1 MKKINNL
8 AWMSAIALAG
18 AMGFT
23 ACSSDDD
30 TMENVNP
37 SYNGESVKT
46 QFAINIPAASKTRM
60 ANTTVQENGVFRGM
74 QDVVLFSSVGDPADN
89 GVTLK
94 PVTLSST
101 EISALEG
108 TDGQYRKVYSN
119 VEIPVGTDHFL
130 FYGQATKDNLTDAEN
145 GLLTVAT
152 GNATSVSNITA
163 QLTPITSDALSDDV
177 LLGILNDIL
186 AVGYDNTAWSET
198 QQVALQ
204 AAYSNFITLK
214 AGSANSIL
222 KAVERLY
229 NNLQTIKD
237 VNGNANLHAAAIIS
251 QIERSFTATAGT
263 PVAGSVNYTLAY
275 KENYTPTNSSTAVTI
290 NTDFPTDLGLPEGAA
305 QLSFDADTKEFA
317 YVNQAAIGSF
327 NGIDPTKICYPS
339 SLYYTVKTTLKAT
352 DNDNVVWPENLTAW
366 KDANNT
372 YWKTWGNVVR
382 PTTRTIAL
390 RNEINYG
397 VARLKTNVKTVAN
410 ATTLEDNA
418 VQQGGAAANNKI
430 PVSRTVN
437 QGTVYSF
444 QVTGVLVGGQPT
456 VVGWDFYPTGGAT
469 RTYTVYDSEM
479 NGTIYATASNTAYNS
494 TMVLDNK
501 VASGDQE
508 SINIAIEL
516 LNNSG
521 QDFYGNDGLVPA
533 GGKFYMVA
541 NLKVD
546 ADSAEPK
553 RVFAQDYVTTANL
566 TINSLRNA
574 YVTIPD
580 LRSTKLQL
588 GLAVDLAWQN
598 GLTFD
603 VTIQ

>member
-1 MKKINNL
+1 M
-8 AWMSAIALAG
+8 
-18 AMGFT
+18 
-23 ACSSDDD
+23 
-30 TMENVNP
+30 
-37 SYNGESVKT
+37 
-46 QFAINIPAASKTRM
+46 
-60 ANTTVQENGVFRGM
+60 
-74 QDVVLFSSVGDPADN
+74 
-89 GVTLK
+89 
-94 PVTLSST
+94 
-101 EISALEG
+101 
-108 TDGQYRKVYSN
+108 
-119 VEIPVGTDHFL
+119 
-130 FYGQATKDNLTDAEN
+130 
-145 GLLTVAT
+145 
-152 GNATSVSNITA
+152 
-163 QLTPITSDALSDDV
+163 TPITSDALSDDA
-177 LLGILNDIL
+177 LLGILNGIL
-186 AVGYDNTAWSET
+186 AVRYDNTAWSET
-198 QQVALQ
+198 QQVALK

-237 VNGNANLHAAAIIS
+237 VNGNANLHAAAIIAK
-251 QIERSFTATAGT
+251 IEESFTPTEGTA
-263 PVAGSVNYTLAY
+263 VAGSVNYTLEY
-275 KENYTPTNSSTAVTI
+275 KTSSS
-290 NTDFPTDLGLPEGAA
+290 FPTDKGLPEGAA
-305 QLSFDADTKEFA
+305 QLSFDADANSFA
-317 YVNQAAIGSF
+317 YANQAAIGSF

-352 DNDNVVWPENLTAW
+352 DNDNVVWPENLTVWEGA
-366 KDANNT
+366 T
-372 YWKTWGNVVR
+372 YWDAWGDVVR

-397 VARLKTNVKTVAN
+397 VERLKTNVKTAAN
-410 ATTLEDNA
+410 AATLEDNA

-430 PVSRTVN
+430 LVSRTVD
-437 QGTVYSF
+437 GATVHSF

-456 VVGWDFYPTGGAT
+456 VVGWDFYPTDAAD
-469 RTYTVYDSEM
+469 RTYTVYDSKM

-501 VASGDQE
+501 VASGNQE
-508 SINIAIEL
+508 NINIAIEL

-521 QDFYGNDGLVPA
+521 KDFYGNDGLVPA

-541 NLKVD
+541 NLKVE
-546 ADSAEPK
+546 ANSAEPK

-566 TINSLRNA
+566 TINSLQNA

-588 GLAVDLAWQN
+588 GLAVDLTWQA

>member
-37 SYNGESVKT
+37 SYDGKSVKT

-60 ANTTVQENGVFRGM
+60 ADATVQENGAFRGM
-74 QDVVLFSSVGDPADN
+74 QDVVLFSSVGDPAKD
-89 GVTLK
+89 GVSLK
-94 PVTLSST
+94 PVTLEST
-101 EISALEG
+101 VISELEG
-108 TDGQYRKVYSN
+108 TGPYRKVYSN

-130 FYGQATKDNLTDAEN
+130 FYGQATKGSLEDAEN
-145 GLLTVAT
+145 GVLTVAT

-163 QLTPITSDALSDDV
+163 QLTQINPETLSSDV
-177 LLGILNDIL
+177 LLGILNGIL

-198 QQVALQ
+198 QQVALK
-204 AAYSNFITLK
+204 AAYSNFITLR
-214 AGSANSIL
+214 AGSAYSIL

-229 NNLQTIKD
+229 NNLKTIKD
-237 VNGNANLHAAAIIS
+237 VNGNANLHAAAIITK
-251 QIERSFTATAGT
+251 IEESFTATEGT

-275 KENYTPTNSSTAVTI
+275 NTPSS
-290 NTDFPTDLGLPEGAA
+290 FPTDKGLPEGAA

-317 YVNQAAIGSF
+317 YANQAAIGSF
-327 NGIDPTKICYPS
+327 NGIDPMKICYPS

-352 DNDNVVWPENLTAW
+352 DNDNVVWPSNLDAW

-372 YWKTWGNVVR
+372 YWDSWGDVVR

-418 VQQGGAAANNKI
+418 AQQGGAAANNKI

-437 QGTVYSF
+437 QSTVYSF

-456 VVGWDFYPTGGAT
+456 VVGWDFYPTNGAD

-479 NGTIYATASNTAYNS
+479 NGTIYATASNNAYNS

-501 VASGDQE
+501 VASGNQE
-508 SINIAIEL
+508 NINIAIEL

-521 QDFYGNDGLVPA
+521 QDFYGYDGLVPA

-541 NLKVD
+541 KLNVD
-546 ADSAEPK
+546 ANSEEPK

-566 TINSLRNA
+566 TINSLQNA

-588 GLAVDLAWQN
+588 GLAVDLTWQA
-598 GLTFD
+598 GLTFN

>member
-30 TMENVNP
+30 AMENVNP

-46 QFAINIPAASKTRM
+46 QFAINIPAANKTRM
-60 ANTTVQENGVFRGM
+60 ADATVQETGTNFRGM
-74 QDVVLFSSVGDPADN
+74 QNVVLFSSVGDPAND
-89 GVTLK
+89 GVSLK
-94 PVTLSST
+94 PVTLNST
-101 EISALEG
+101 DISALEG
-108 TDGQYRKVYSN
+108 TGPYRKVYSN

-130 FYGQATKDNLTDAEN
+130 FYGQATKGSLTDAEN
-145 GLLTVAT
+145 GVLTVAT
-152 GNATSVSNITA
+152 NNATSVSNITA
-163 QLTPITSDALSDDV
+163 QLTQISSETLSDDA
-177 LLGILNDIL
+177 LLGILNGIL

-198 QQVALQ
+198 QQVALK

-237 VNGNANLHAAAIIS
+237 VNGNANPHAAAIITK
-251 QIERSFTATAGT
+251 IEESFTATAGT

-275 KENYTPTNSSTAVTI
+275 KTPSS
-290 NTDFPTDLGLPEGAA
+290 FPTDKGLPEGAA
-305 QLSFDADTKEFA
+305 QLSFDANGFA
-317 YVNQAAIGSF
+317 YANEAAIGSF

-352 DNDNVVWPENLTAW
+352 DNDNVVWPSNLTAW
-366 KDANNT
+366 KDAENT
-372 YWKTWGNVVR
+372 YWTTWGNVVR

-397 VARLKTNVKTVAN
+397 VARLKTNVKTAAN

-437 QGTVYSF
+437 QGTVHSF

-456 VVGWDFYPTGGAT
+456 VVGWDFYPTDAAD
-469 RTYTVYDSEM
+469 RTYTVYDSKM

-501 VASGDQE
+501 VASGEQE

-521 QDFYGNDGLVPA
+521 KDFYGNDGLVPA

-546 ADSAEPK
+546 ANSAEPK

-566 TINSLRNA
+566 TINSLKNA

-588 GLAVDLAWQN
+588 GLAVDLAWQA
-598 GLTFD
+598 GLTFG
-603 VTIQ
+603 VTID

>member
-46 QFAINIPAASKTRM
+46 QFAINIPAANKTRM
-60 ANTTVQENGVFRGM
+60 ADSTVQENGTFRGM
-74 QDVVLFSSVGDPADN
+74 QNVVLFSSVGDPAND
-89 GVTLK
+89 GVSLK
-94 PVTLSST
+94 PVTLNST
-101 EISALEG
+101 DISALEG
-108 TDGQYRKVYSN
+108 TGPYRKVYSN

-130 FYGQATKDNLTDAEN
+130 FYGQATKGSLTDAEN
-145 GLLTVAT
+145 GVLTVAT
-152 GNATSVSNITA
+152 NNATSVSNITA
-163 QLTPITSDALSDDV
+163 QLTQISSETLSDDA
-177 LLGILNDIL
+177 LLGILNGIL

-198 QQVALQ
+198 QQVALK

-229 NNLQTIKD
+229 NNLWTIKD
-237 VNGNANLHAAAIIS
+237 VNGNANPHAAAIITK
-251 QIERSFTATAGT
+251 IEESFTATAGT

-275 KENYTPTNSSTAVTI
+275 NTPSS
-290 NTDFPTDLGLPEGAA
+290 FPTDKGLPEGAA
-305 QLSFDADTKEFA
+305 QLSFDANGFA
-317 YVNQAAIGSF
+317 YANQAAIGSF

-366 KDANNT
+366 KDANGT
-372 YWKTWGNVVR
+372 YWNTWGDVVR

-437 QGTVYSF
+437 QGTVHSF

-456 VVGWDFYPTGGAT
+456 VVGWDFYPTDAAD
-469 RTYTVYDSEM
+469 RTYTVYDSKM

-501 VASGDQE
+501 VASGNQE
-508 SINIAIEL
+508 NINIAIEL

-521 QDFYGNDGLVPA
+521 KDFYGNDGLVPA

-546 ADSAEPK
+546 ANSEEPK

-566 TINSLRNA
+566 TINSLQNA

-588 GLAVDLAWQN
+588 GLAVDLTWQA

>member
-46 QFAINIPAASKTRM
+46 QFAINIPAANKTRM
-60 ANTTVQENGVFRGM
+60 ADATVQENGTFRGM
-74 QDVVLFSSVGDPADN
+74 QDVVLFSSVGDPAGN
-89 GVTLK
+89 GVSLK
-94 PVTLSST
+94 PVTLNST
-101 EISALEG
+101 EIDALEG

-119 VEIPVGTDHFL
+119 VEIPVGTEYFL

-145 GLLTVAT
+145 GVLTVT
-152 GNATSVSNITA
+152 TNNATSVSNITA
-163 QLTPITSDALSDDV
+163 KLTPITSDALSDDA
-177 LLGILNDIL
+177 LLGILNGIL
-186 AVGYDNTAWSET
+186 AVEYDNKAWSET
-198 QQVALQ
+198 QQVALK

-237 VNGNANLHAAAIIS
+237 VNGNANPHAAAIIAK
-251 QIERSFTATAGT
+251 IEESFTATEGT
-263 PVAGSVNYTLAY
+263 AVAGSVNYTLEY
-275 KENYTPTNSSTAVTI
+275 KTSSS
-290 NTDFPTDLGLPEGAA
+290 FPTDKGLPEGAA
-305 QLSFDADTKEFA
+305 QLSFDADANSFA
-317 YVNQAAIGSF
+317 YANQAAIGSF

-372 YWKTWGNVVR
+372 YWNTWGDVVR

-397 VARLKTNVKTVAN
+397 VARLKTNVKTAAN
-410 ATTLEDNA
+410 AATLEDNA
-418 VQQGGAAANNKI
+418 VKQGGAAANNKI

-437 QGTVYSF
+437 QGTVHSF

-456 VVGWDFYPTGGAT
+456 VVGWDFYPTDAAD

-479 NGTIYATASNTAYNS
+479 NGAIYATASNTAYNS

-501 VASGDQE
+501 VASSNQE
-508 SINIAIEL
+508 NINIAIEL

-546 ADSAEPK
+546 DTSAEPK

-566 TINSLRNA
+566 TINSLKNA

-588 GLAVDLAWQN
+588 GLAVDLTWQT

-603 VTIQ
+603 VTID

>member
-46 QFAINIPAASKTRM
+46 QFAINIPAANKTRM
-60 ANTTVQENGVFRGM
+60 ADATVQETGTNFRGM
-74 QDVVLFSSVGDPADN
+74 QNVVLFSSVGDPADD
-89 GVTLK
+89 GVSLK
-94 PVTLSST
+94 PVTLEST
-101 EISALEG
+101 NISALEG

-130 FYGQATKDNLTDAEN
+130 FYGQATKGSLTDAEN
-145 GLLTVAT
+145 GVLTVDT
-152 GNATSVSNITA
+152 DDATSVSDITA
-163 QLTPITSDALSDDV
+163 QLTQINSETLSDDV
-177 LLGILNDIL
+177 LLGILNGIL
-186 AVGYDNTAWSET
+186 AVEYNNTAWSATE
-198 QQVALQ
+198 QVALK

-237 VNGNANLHAAAIIS
+237 VNGNANLHAAAIIAK
-251 QIERSFTATAGT
+251 IEESFTATAGT
-263 PVAGSVNYTLAY
+263 AVAGSVNYTLAY
-275 KENYTPTNSSTAVTI
+275 NTPSS
-290 NTDFPTDLGLPEGAA
+290 FPTDKGLPEGAA
-305 QLSFDADTKEFA
+305 QLSFDADANSFA
-317 YVNQAAIGSF
+317 YANQAAIGSF

-352 DNDNVVWPENLTAW
+352 DNDNVVWPENLTVWEGA
-366 KDANNT
+366 T
-372 YWKTWGNVVR
+372 YWDAWGDVVR

-437 QGTVYSF
+437 QGTVHSF

-456 VVGWDFYPTGGAT
+456 VVGWDFYPTDGAT
-469 RTYTVYDSEM
+469 RTYTVYDSKM

-508 SINIAIEL
+508 NINIAIEL

-521 QDFYGNDGLVPA
+521 TDFYGYDGLVPA

-546 ADSAEPK
+546 TDSAEPK

>member
-46 QFAINIPAASKTRM
+46 QFAINIPAANKTRM
-60 ANTTVQENGVFRGM
+60 ADATVQETGTNFRGM
-74 QDVVLFSSVGDPADN
+74 QDVVLFSSVGDPADD
-89 GVTLK
+89 GVSLK
-94 PVTLSST
+94 PVTLEST
-101 EISALEG
+101 NISALEG

-130 FYGQATKDNLTDAEN
+130 FYGQATKGSLTDAEN
-145 GLLTVAT
+145 GVLTVAT
-152 GNATSVSNITA
+152 NNATSVSNITA
-163 QLTPITSDALSDDV
+163 HLTQISSETLSDDA
-177 LLGILNDIL
+177 LLGILNGIL

-198 QQVALQ
+198 QQVALK

-237 VNGNANLHAAAIIS
+237 VNGNANPHAAAIITK
-251 QIERSFTATAGT
+251 IEESFTATAGT
-263 PVAGSVNYTLAY
+263 PVAGSVNYTLEY
-275 KENYTPTNSSTAVTI
+275 KTSSS
-290 NTDFPTDLGLPEGAA
+290 FPTDKGLPEGAA
-305 QLSFDADTKEFA
+305 QLSFDANANSFA
-317 YVNQAAIGSF
+317 YANQAAIGSF

-352 DNDNVVWPENLTAW
+352 DNDNVVWPENLTVW
-366 KDANNT
+366 KGAT
-372 YWKTWGNVVR
+372 YWDAWGDVVR

-397 VARLKTNVKTVAN
+397 VARLKTNVKTAAN
-410 ATTLEDNA
+410 AATLEDNA

-456 VVGWDFYPTGGAT
+456 VVGWDFYPTDAAD
-469 RTYTVYDSEM
+469 RTYTVYDSKM

-501 VASGDQE
+501 VASGEQE

-546 ADSAEPK
+546 ANSAEPK

-566 TINSLRNA
+566 TINSLKNA

-588 GLAVDLAWQN
+588 GLAVDLTWQA

>member
-46 QFAINIPAASKTRM
+46 QFAINIPAANKTRM
-60 ANTTVQENGVFRGM
+60 ADATVQENGAFRGM
-74 QDVVLFSSVGDPADN
+74 QDVVLFSSVGDPADD
-89 GVTLK
+89 GVSLK
-94 PVTLSST
+94 PVTLEST
-101 EISALEG
+101 NISALEG

-130 FYGQATKDNLTDAEN
+130 FYGQATKGSLTDAEN
-145 GLLTVAT
+145 GVLTVAT
-152 GNATSVSNITA
+152 NNATSVSNITA
-163 QLTPITSDALSDDV
+163 HLTQISSETLSDDV
-177 LLGILNDIL
+177 LLGILNGIL

-198 QQVALQ
+198 QQVALK

-237 VNGNANLHAAAIIS
+237 VNGNANPHAAAIITK
-251 QIERSFTATAGT
+251 IEESFTATAGT
-263 PVAGSVNYTLAY
+263 PVAGSVNYTLEY
-275 KENYTPTNSSTAVTI
+275 KTSSS
-290 NTDFPTDLGLPEGAA
+290 FPTDKGLPEGAA
-305 QLSFDADTKEFA
+305 QLSFDANANSFA
-317 YVNQAAIGSF
+317 YANQAAIGSF

-352 DNDNVVWPENLTAW
+352 DNDNVVWPENLTVW
-366 KDANNT
+366 KGAT
-372 YWKTWGNVVR
+372 YWDAWGDVVR

-397 VARLKTNVKTVAN
+397 VARLKTNVKTAAN
-410 ATTLEDNA
+410 AATLEDNA

-456 VVGWDFYPTGGAT
+456 VVGWDFYPTDAAD
-469 RTYTVYDSEM
+469 RTYTVYDSKM

-501 VASGDQE
+501 VASGEQE

-546 ADSAEPK
+546 ANSAEPK

-566 TINSLRNA
+566 TINSLKNA

-588 GLAVDLAWQN
+588 GLAVDLTWQA
-598 GLTFD
+598 GLTFG
-603 VTIQ
+603 VTID

>member
-46 QFAINIPAASKTRM
+46 QFAINIPAANKTRM
-60 ANTTVQENGVFRGM
+60 ADATVQENGAFRGM
-74 QDVVLFSSVGDPADN
+74 QDVVLFSSVGDPTDN
-89 GVTLK
+89 EVTLK
-94 PVTLSST
+94 PVTLNST
-101 EISALEG
+101 DISALEG

-130 FYGQATKDNLTDAEN
+130 FYGQATKGDLTDAKN
-145 GLLTVAT
+145 GVLTVVT
-152 GNATSVSNITA
+152 GNATSVSDITA
-163 QLTPITSDALSDDV
+163 NLSPIISDPLPDD
-177 LLGILNDIL
+177 LLDILNGILD
-186 AVGYDNTAWSET
+186 VRYDNTAWSET
-198 QQVALQ
+198 QQVALK

-214 AGSANSIL
+214 AGSAYSIL

-237 VNGNANLHAAAIIS
+237 VNGDANPHAAKIIDE
-251 QIERSFTATAGT
+251 IDDHFTVREGTA
-263 PVAGSVNYTLAY
+263 VAGSVNYTLAY
-275 KENYTPTNSSTAVTI
+275 NSPSS
-290 NTDFPTDLGLPEGAA
+290 FPTDKGLPEGAA
-305 QLSFDADTKEFA
+305 QLSFDDDTKSFVYADE
-317 YVNQAAIGSF
+317 AAIGSF
-327 NGIDPTKICYPS
+327 DGIDPMKICYPS

-352 DNDNVVWPENLTAW
+352 DNDNVVWPSNLNAW
-366 KDANNT
+366 KDVNNT
-372 YWKTWGNVVR
+372 YWTTWGDVVR

-430 PVSRTVN
+430 PVWRNVE
-437 QGTVYSF
+437 GATVYSF

-456 VVGWDFYPTGGAT
+456 VVGWDFYPTNGAD

-501 VASGDQE
+501 VASGNQE
-508 SINIAIEL
+508 NINIAIEL

-546 ADSAEPK
+546 ASSVEPK

-566 TINSLRNA
+566 TIKSLKNA

-588 GLAVDLAWQN
+588 GLAVDLTWQA

-603 VTIQ
+603 VEIQ